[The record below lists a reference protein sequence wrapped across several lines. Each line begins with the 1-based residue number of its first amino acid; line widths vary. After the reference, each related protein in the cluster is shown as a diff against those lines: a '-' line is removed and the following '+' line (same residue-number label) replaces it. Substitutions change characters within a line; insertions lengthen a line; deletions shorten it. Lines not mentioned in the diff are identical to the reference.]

1 MSQFVIGADQVAAI
15 SAAIASCI
23 PSVLTIAVDVGG
35 EFAYAQTEK
44 SLTRVVA
51 DLETGA
57 LASAVIRCSDERIR
71 YALIHSLLFNQ
82 AGFTKWMGTIELGV
96 EEWQFVWDALLA
108 SPDLLFI
115 CVGVEEGVEFLD
127 RQLSPES
134 FPWSEWPLLVGAVR
148 STKEGDWVIRWGESG
163 PR

>member
-1 MSQFVIGADQVAAI
+1 MSQFVIEFGADQVAAI

-71 YALIHSLLFNQ
+71 YALIHSPLFNQ

-96 EEWQFVWDALLA
+96 EEWRLFGTRF
-108 SPDLLFI
+108 SPARIF
-115 CVGVEEGVEFLD
+115 F
-127 RQLSPES
+127 S
-134 FPWSEWPLLVGAVR
+134 FA
-148 STKEGDWVIRWGESG
+148 
-163 PR
+163 